1 MEWTQGG
8 GLVNRNF
15 LTIELIDAEDGNIY
29 GQWNIDYEFPDQNI
43 RNWQLQSNKRNGKKL
58 CQGFEQLKAE
68 YPEANV
74 ELWAID
80 EYRLGLKP
88 IFRRAWTPVGVQ
100 PTVEVN
106 CRNQVVLAL
115 WICTSP
121 VWSKLTG
128 GSSPWSI
135 LLFLTKCWP
144 TRLNIFGNRRNKH
157 MILVLDRAGWHSSQ
171 KLKIPEG
178 LHLE

>member
-1 MEWTQGG
+1 M
-8 GLVNRNF
+8 R
-15 LTIELIDAEDGNIY
+15 D
-29 GQWNIDYEFPDQNI
+29 
-43 RNWQLQSNKRNGKKL
+43 WQLQSNKRNGKKL

-74 ELWAID
+74 ELWAIN
-80 EYRLGLKP
+80 EHRLGLKP
-88 IFRRAWTPVGVQ
+88 IFRRVWTPVGVQ

-135 LLFLTKCWP
+135 LLFLTKC
-144 TRLNIFGNRRNKH
+144 
-157 MILVLDRAGWHSSQ
+157 
-171 KLKIPEG
+171 
-178 LHLE
+178 